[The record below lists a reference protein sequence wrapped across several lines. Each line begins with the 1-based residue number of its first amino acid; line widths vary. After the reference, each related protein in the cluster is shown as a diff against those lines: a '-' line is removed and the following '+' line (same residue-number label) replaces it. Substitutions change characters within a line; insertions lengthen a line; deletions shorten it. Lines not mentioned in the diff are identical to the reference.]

1 MSALLLGAVAI
12 GIAAV
17 VGGMSGFAASLL
29 ATPALLLIGYEVSAV
44 VVVNLTVTVVTRLVV
59 AIRSRA
65 EIRGEQV
72 WLLMCGSAP
81 GAVLGALTVGLL
93 PPEVLRITAGVVV
106 VLLGI
111 QLLLPVR
118 GVRPIGRTEHVA
130 TGALS
135 GYLSTTTSL
144 NGAPVAALLGRCR
157 LPVSAFLATLACYF
171 VITNLLSLGI
181 LAVVRFSDL
190 PHLWPALPVLVVA
203 GLVGNAVGTRISTKL
218 SAHAFARIVA
228 ALVIASGLATVFT

>member
-1 MSALLLGAVAI
+1 MSALLLGAAAI

-29 ATPALLLIGYEVSAV
+29 ATPALLLIGYDVPTV
-44 VVVNLTVTVVTRLVV
+44 VVVNLTVTIVTRLLV
-59 AIRSRA
+59 AIRRRG
-65 EIRGEQV
+65 EIRGRQV

-81 GAVLGALTVGLL
+81 GVVLGALTVGLL
-93 PPEVLRITAGVVV
+93 PPQVLRITAGVVV

-118 GVRPIGRTEHVA
+118 GVRPIGRAEHVA

-181 LAVVRFSDL
+181 LALIRFPDL
-190 PHLWPALPVLVVA
+190 PHLWPTLPVLLLA
-203 GLVGNAVGTRISTKL
+203 GLAGNALGMRISTKL
-218 SAHAFARIVA
+218 STRAFARIVA